1 MSLKLYEYDDLI
13 AEAFE
18 QAIDPETGEI
28 INDLAL
34 QQMEALE
41 GAREDKIEG
50 ILLWYKDLCAEAE
63 AVKTEKQKLGDRQKA
78 LENKAERLKGFMQRY
93 LNGEKFKT
101 SRVAVSYRKTECVEF
116 FGDAEQLPEDL
127 RRVKTEYSPDKT
139 AIKAALKAGK
149 VVEGAALVPDVSMT
163 IK

>member
-18 QAIDPETGEI
+18 QAIDPDTGEI

-78 LENKAERLKGFMQRY
+78 LENKAERLKDFMQRY

-101 SRVAVSYRKTECVEF
+101 SRVAVSYRKTEKVDV
-116 FGDAEQLPEDL
+116 FGKVEDL
-127 RRVKTEYSPDKT
+127 PLEFQKIKIEPDKVGL
-139 AIKAALKAGK
+139 KAALKAREEI
-149 VVEGAALVPDVSMT
+149 EGVRLVDEVSMS